1 MISELS
7 YVGLVSPNHRDWL
20 DYGPKVLGCEVA
32 PVGPDGAT
40 RLRVDDMC
48 YRLAIHPGE
57 EDQLAY
63 VGWGMANE
71 RDLEDFVAHLREH
84 DVEVTHADEATVAER
99 QAADVYWFDDPFGIR
114 HELSWGRSSFPG
126 TFTPGRRLVGQGFV
140 TGDMGLGHIVL
151 IVPDLEAAN
160 AFYADVLGFRLSDRI
175 ISDVFNLRF
184 YHCNERH
191 HSLAIAHIPG
201 MVGANHIMLE
211 VTELDDVGHCIDL
224 CDENDVDILLSL
236 GRHSNDLMTSIYI
249 STPSGLQI
257 EYGCGGLRVDDLTWV
272 ARTNHH
278 PSIWGH
284 HRSERYMTSPPGII
298 SKYEGEAAG

>member
-114 HELSWGRSSFPG
+114 HASSPGGARRSRARSRPDAAWSARASSPATWGS
-126 TFTPGRRLVGQGFV
+126 
-140 TGDMGLGHIVL
+140 
-151 IVPDLEAAN
+151 A
-160 AFYADVLGFRLSDRI
+160 
-175 ISDVFNLRF
+175 
-184 YHCNERH
+184 
-191 HSLAIAHIPG
+191 
-201 MVGANHIMLE
+201 
-211 VTELDDVGHCIDL
+211 
-224 CDENDVDILLSL
+224 
-236 GRHSNDLMTSIYI
+236 TS
-249 STPSGLQI
+249 
-257 EYGCGGLRVDDLTWV
+257 C
-272 ARTNHH
+272 
-278 PSIWGH
+278 
-284 HRSERYMTSPPGII
+284 
-298 SKYEGEAAG
+298 